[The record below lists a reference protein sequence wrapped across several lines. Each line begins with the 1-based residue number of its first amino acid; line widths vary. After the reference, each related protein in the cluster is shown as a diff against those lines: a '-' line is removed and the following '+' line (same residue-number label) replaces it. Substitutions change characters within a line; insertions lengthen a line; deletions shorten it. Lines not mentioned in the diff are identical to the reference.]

1 MHQYDQTLFSDT
13 LLSARHPGVVK
24 TLAFQTRVSTAPSG
38 TADVNA
44 WKNLAG
50 LIHILI
56 YVKVRFL
63 NTYSHGTGK
72 KLHHRKANLRCLR
85 VLVCTIVTR
94 IKQTRISHDV
104 THSKNVC

>member
-44 WKNLAG
+44 WKNLAC

-63 NTYSHGTGK
+63 NTYSHGTCK
-72 KLHHRKANLRCLR
+72 KTASQESKSSLFAQAGLYHCY
-85 VLVCTIVTR
+85 
-94 IKQTRISHDV
+94 SHKTNQDFSR
-104 THSKNVC
+104 HDQSKNVS